1 MIYVAF
7 HVQISLLEIEII
19 LADNLVDKE
28 VDASKMASA
37 VVDPRTTLKCRKC
50 RYLLLE
56 QPPHRILE
64 DEDSAQEVASTFNIC
79 DDNLPQWIA
88 DAVEEVR
95 HYNNITQH
103 IISPQESQN

>member
-1 MIYVAF
+1 MIYVDVAF
-7 HVQISLLEIEII
+7 HGVKILIF

-28 VDASKMASA
+28 VNASNMASA

-95 HYNNITQH
+95 HFVHGFPTR
-103 IISPQESQN
+103 SRSWV